1 MMKKYA
7 KGGNLKEVPSD
18 RPGLGK
24 LPQKVRNAMGY
35 MKAGGSINNAM
46 TAMKKGFDQAEA
58 LITSKK
64 AYGGP
69 MNVNM
74 PAEKM
79 LPKLM
84 QTGGPIDMSDIAV
97 MKMGGCMKCG
107 GSMKKMGGSMKKMM
121 NGGSNTANTYFGSKK
136 KK

>member
-7 KGGNLKEVPSD
+7 KEGNLKEVPSD

-24 LPQKVRNAMGY
+24 LPEKVRNAMGY
-35 MKAGGSINNAM
+35 
-46 TAMKKGFDQAEA
+46 
-58 LITSKK
+58 K
-64 AYGGP
+64 AYGGD
-69 MNVNM
+69 VNK
-74 PAEKM
+74 PADKM
-79 LPKLM
+79 LLKAM
-84 QTGGPIDMSDIAV
+84 QAGGPMDMTEIAV